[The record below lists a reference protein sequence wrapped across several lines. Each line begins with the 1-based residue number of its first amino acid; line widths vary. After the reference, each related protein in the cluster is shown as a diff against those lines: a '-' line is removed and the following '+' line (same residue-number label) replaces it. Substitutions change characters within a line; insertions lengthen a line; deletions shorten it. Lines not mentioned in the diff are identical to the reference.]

1 MLMYYNYESNNK
13 KKKLSKIL
21 NDFPTLK
28 MIRNIFLVI
37 SNKLLL
43 FFRLKMISS
52 SKIYTVLLVV
62 KPLFTKIF
70 L

>member
-1 MLMYYNYESNNK
+1 MYYNYESNNK